1 MDISEKKRKTI
12 RQKVNSMVLAITMIS
27 LLLTSLI
34 GVFSMLRIQKK
45 SKVALLNQTVQKLHA
60 FSEGKAKLADSEL
73 RNFLNCTSQ
82 FADYINDIYKN
93 PSQFKEKEVLPPD
106 AKNGGTWVLQ
116 RTFATEKISTLM

>member
-12 RQKVNSMVLAITMIS
+12 RHKVNFIVLKITMTS

-45 SKVALLNQTVQKLHA
+45 SKIALLNQTVQKLHA

-73 RNFLNCTSQ
+73 GKFLDCTTQ
-82 FADYINDIYKN
+82 FSD
-93 PSQFKEKEVLPPD
+93 
-106 AKNGGTWVLQ
+106 
-116 RTFATEKISTLM
+116 